1 MIQSGIQL
9 GISMQN
15 DFDTVRKTVWYLPWG
30 FVWNT
35 VRDSVLSRTLYLVKG
50 LVWNPSV
57 LNLMILSIRNKH
69 AE

>member
-1 MIQSGIQL
+1 MKD
-9 GISMQN
+9 

-35 VRDSVLSRTLYLVKG
+35 VRHSVLSQTLYLVKG
-50 LVWNPSV
+50 LVWNLSV
-57 LNLMILSIRNKH
+57 LNLIILSIRNKH